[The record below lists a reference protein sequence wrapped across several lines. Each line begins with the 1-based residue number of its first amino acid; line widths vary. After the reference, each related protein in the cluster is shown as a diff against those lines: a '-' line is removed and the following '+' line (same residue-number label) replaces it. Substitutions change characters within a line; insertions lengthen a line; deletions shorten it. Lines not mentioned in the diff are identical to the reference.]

1 MLLYKMIDIDKVANR
16 LQSYKQLQKL
26 LDAHE
31 TRTESI
37 ALRKKWIQKQK
48 HNNYMNEY
56 NRVRGELSK
65 SVLKGSSKA
74 HLEKRKKQ
82 LEELGAVAIDKI
94 KD

>member
-65 SVLKGSSKA
+65 SVLSGSSKA
-74 HLEKRKKQ
+74 HLEKRKKGLQ
-82 LEELGAVAIDKI
+82 ELGAVAIDKI